1 VSFRTPWD
9 SASDPAPVVLSP
21 EPIVPVPKR
30 RGRRP
35 TAAVTNISTNAA
47 PAWRYHHL
55 TITGP
60 ATDIMTFAEAARG
73 SGVIPWEINYAQ
85 LEEDIFHRAVA
96 ARGHLSIEGCH
107 RLARQFCQRVAAH
120 DARAAALIGHSRAC
134 PFDLQVLLP
143 VPLDIL
149 RCGPTDPVSLDWLAT
164 HWGTRD
170 APRKIVERP
179 NPSPERRLP
188 AGHAVISY
196 AFFTSGDTPQAA
208 IMTLGARWSALRLT
222 LTPRPAS

>member
-9 SASDPAPVVLSP
+9 SASDPVPVVLSP

-35 TAAVTNISTNAA
+35 TVAVTNISTNAA

-73 SGVIPWEINYAQ
+73 SGVIPWQVDYAQ
-85 LEEDIFHRAVA
+85 LEEDVFLRAVV
-96 ARGHLSIEGCH
+96 ARGALSIEGCH

-149 RCGPTDPVSLDWLAT
+149 RRGPTDPVSLEWLTA

-170 APRKIVERP
+170 PLRKVVERAH
-179 NPSPERRLP
+179 PSAGRRLP
-188 AGHAVISY
+188 AGHAVTSY
-196 AFFTSGDTPQAA
+196 GFFTSGDTPHAA
-208 IMTLGARWSALRLT
+208 IDQLAMRSPTLRFVLT
-222 LTPRPAS
+222 SRPD